1 MKRLNFSIYLKISR
15 SHFRINHSVKT
26 SPDTVFQKRDTLYII
41 NESAPSGVKIYSI
54 ERSAVLPTIF
64 NACFVSLYYVVDAIY
79 SLLCI
84 IF

>member
-1 MKRLNFSIYLKISR
+1 MNLMCVLNEVYISGGPWP
-15 SHFRINHSVKT
+15 T
-26 SPDTVFQKRDTLYII
+26 AII

-64 NACFVSLYYVVDAIY
+64 NAFFVSLYYVVDAIY